1 MFDMIKAMQD
11 PEFLAGLQAMPQQIV
26 DKLNTIDAKLD
37 ILLTLTGVDVE
48 AVLQQSSNAVNPQ
61 NGVFTETQKEALDRY
76 EGPSINPID
85 PDSYK

>member
-1 MFDMIKAMQD
+1 MIKAMQD

-26 DKLNTIDAKLD
+26 DKLNSIEAKLD

-48 AVLQQSSNAVNPQ
+48 AVLQQNSNAANLQISNTAISDMEHPDS
-61 NGVFTETQKEALDRY
+61 TAA
-76 EGPSINPID
+76 PSINPVD